1 MAKKPTVT
9 TVTSGHTSAT
19 TINSN
24 FQSVR
29 DAFDNF
35 LSLDGAT
42 PNDMAADL
50 NMDGNDIL
58 NAGSVQADFFNIGG
72 SAIDLTDLQALNG
85 IGANVTTLA
94 HLEDGTVLTNG
105 LSDLAGNAD
114 TLVAN
119 LSGLNS
125 FAERYNVSATTP
137 SSPAEG
143 DLWYDTVNNVLK
155 YYNGSSWVTSAG
167 VSADEKIK
175 ISSNDTTEDY
185 LLNKLVAGSN
195 ISLTE
200 TNDGANEDITIAV
213 TGLGALGTLNTV
225 GASEIDSDAVTTVK
239 VLDANI
245 TNAKLADMA
254 TSRIKGRATAG
265 TGVPEDLTAAQVLS
279 MLGFKSHT
287 SSSITLGTGN
297 QQYTVTHGL
306 SAVPTEVTGYLK
318 CIHASGDV
326 GWSQNDIVFLKA
338 GHILSFGGGAAQT
351 IDFGADSTT
360 TYITQDETPIILNK
374 SSSAPT
380 TIDATKWEL
389 YVISRINP

>member
-9 TVTSGHTSAT
+9 TVTSGHTSAN

-24 FQSVR
+24 FQALR

-42 PNDMAADL
+42 PNDMTADL
-50 NMDGNDIL
+50 NMNGYDLL

-72 SAIDLTDLQALNG
+72 SALDLTDLQALTG
-85 IGANVTTLA
+85 IGADVTTLA

-125 FAERYNVSATTP
+125 FAERYNVSATDPT
-137 SSPAEG
+137 SPAEG

-155 YYNGSSWVTSAG
+155 YYTGSAWVTTAG
-167 VSADEKIK
+167 VSADEKLK
-175 ISSNDTTEDY
+175 VSSNDTTEDY

-200 TNDGANEDITIAV
+200 TNDGANEDITVAV

-225 GASEIDSDAVTTVK
+225 GASEIDSNAVTTVK
-239 VLDANI
+239 VLDANV

-254 TSRIKGRATAG
+254 TSSIKGRVTAG
-265 TGVPEDLTAAQVLS
+265 TGVPEDLTVAQVKALLGLDTGLNLTARATVTNTGTAAISESVGVTSVNRTGTGTVDVVLADTMSSSDYSVVVSLTGNEGHVAILS
-279 MLGFKSHT
+279 KTTTGFTVSTRTTGT
-287 SSSITLGTGN
+287 SSPLGDFDFDFIVVGN
-297 QQYTVTHGL
+297 
-306 SAVPTEVTGYLK
+306 
-318 CIHASGDV
+318 
-326 GWSQNDIVFLKA
+326 KA
-338 GHILSFGGGAAQT
+338 
-351 IDFGADSTT
+351 
-360 TYITQDETPIILNK
+360 
-374 SSSAPT
+374 
-380 TIDATKWEL
+380 
-389 YVISRINP
+389 